1 MLDLNLLEKQL
12 DEVLA
17 IETSET
23 MISWLLDRRLK
34 KYINDLGEG
43 VFTNLPTTKVEII
56 KKKERPIINNN
67 SIDFSEN
74 LEVSEFDYF
83 FAA

>member
-34 KYINDLGEG
+34 KHINDLGEG
-43 VFTNLPTTKVEII
+43 FFANLPTTKFEII
-56 KKKERPIINNN
+56 NKKERTVLNNN
-67 SIDFSEN
+67 SIDFLEN
-74 LEVSEFDYF
+74 TEVSEFDYF